1 MPVKP
6 ANLAD
11 PVVTFQ
17 TSQGVIETELL
28 PAKAPVTVAN
38 FLRYVGAGFYDNV
51 IFHRLYKP
59 TGSPPAI
66 VAQAGLLATDGN
78 GSYSIKSPLATAITL
93 ESQNGLSNTLGTLAM
108 ARTSDPNS
116 AAAQF
121 YFNTANNNVKD
132 AINFDYQSSTN
143 PGYAVFGKTLV
154 GLDVLSSISQSATKT
169 VNAGSLGTLTDF
181 PAQDIVIQS
190 ARATQYF
197 SGARADYSL
206 TVTTSDV
213 LVSAVKG
220 AATPTSV
227 LNINRLQFKDK
238 SLGVNEVMS
247 GVLATTAVLVVATQ
261 DGQSIKSVATADE
274 MYAADRADITLDGAL
289 GNDTLVGGSGNDTFA
304 FSTTLNAK
312 TNVDSVV
319 RFDAAHDH
327 VLLGQS
333 VFKAYSAAGALPIA
347 DFVASSKPVAKA
359 ANQHLLYNTKTGDLA
374 YDADGNGKLA
384 PVVFAKLVG
393 VPAISADNLTIGT

>member
-17 TSQGVIETELL
+17 TSLGVIETELL

-78 GSYSIKSPLATAITL
+78 GSYSIKSPLAAAISL
-93 ESQNGLSNTLGTLAM
+93 ESQNGLSNTLGALAM
-108 ARTSDPNS
+108 ARTSEPNS

-121 YFNTANNNVKD
+121 YFNTANN
-132 AINFDYQSSTN
+132 AANFDYQSSTN
-143 PGYAVFGKTLV
+143 PGYAVFGKTLA
-154 GLDVLSSISQSATKT
+154 GLDVLAAISQSATKT

-213 LVSAVKG
+213 LVSPVKG
-220 AATPTSV
+220 KSAPTSV

-312 TNVDSVV
+312 TNVDSVA

-327 VLLGQS
+327 LLLAQS
-333 VFKAYSAAGALPIA
+333 VFTAYSTAGALPIA
-347 DFVASSKPVAKA
+347 DFVASSKPIAKA
-359 ANQHLLYNTKTGDLA
+359 ANQHLLYNTKSGDLA

-393 VPAISADNLTIGT
+393 VPALSADNLIIGA

>member
-17 TSQGVIETELL
+17 TSLGIIEAELL

-38 FLRYVGAGFYDNV
+38 FLRYVGAGYYDNV

-59 TGSPPAI
+59 TGSPPAV
-66 VAQAGLLATDGN
+66 VAQAGLLATDGR
-78 GSYSIKSPLATAITL
+78 GSYGIKSPLATAITL

-154 GLDVLSSISQSATKT
+154 GLNVLTAISQAATIDFT
-169 VNAGSLGTLTDF
+169 PGSLVFEDF

-197 SGARADYSL
+197 SGKRADYTL
-206 TVTTSDV
+206 TVTASDV
-213 LVSAVKG
+213 LVSPVKG

-304 FSTTLNAK
+304 FSTALNAK
-312 TNVDSVV
+312 TNVDNVV

-327 VLLGQS
+327 LLLAQS
-333 VFKAYSAAGALPIA
+333 VFTAYSAAGALPIA
-347 DFVASSKPVAKA
+347 DFVASSKPIPKA

-393 VPAISADNLTIGT
+393 APVLTADNLTVGT

>member
-17 TSQGVIETELL
+17 TSLGVIETELL

-78 GSYSIKSPLATAITL
+78 GSYSIKSPLAAPITL
-93 ESQNGLSNTLGTLAM
+93 ESQNGLSNTLGALAM
-108 ARTSDPNS
+108 ARTSEPNS

-121 YFNTANNNVKD
+121 YFNTANN
-132 AINFDYQSSTN
+132 AANFDYQSSTN
-143 PGYAVFGKTLV
+143 PGYAVFGKTLA
-154 GLDVLSSISQSATKT
+154 GLDVLAAISQSATKT

-213 LVSAVKG
+213 LVSPVKG
-220 AATPTSV
+220 KSAPTSV

-261 DGQSIKSVATADE
+261 DGQSIKSVASADE

-289 GNDTLVGGSGNDTFA
+289 GNDTLVGGSGYDTFA

-327 VLLGQS
+327 LLLAQS
-333 VFKAYSAAGALPIA
+333 VFTAYSAAGALPIA
-347 DFVASSKPVAKA
+347 DFVASSKPIAKA

-393 VPAISADNLTIGT
+393 VPALTADNLTVGT

>member
-17 TSQGVIETELL
+17 TSLGVIETELL

-66 VAQAGLLATDGN
+66 VAQAGLLATEGN
-78 GSYSIKSPLATAITL
+78 GSYSIKSPLAAAIAL
-93 ESQNGLSNTLGTLAM
+93 ESQNGLSNTLGALAM
-108 ARTSDPNS
+108 ARTSEPNS

-121 YFNTANNNVKD
+121 YFNTANN
-132 AINFDYQSSTN
+132 AANFDYQSSTN
-143 PGYAVFGKTLV
+143 PGYAVFGKTLA
-154 GLDVLSSISQSATKT
+154 GLNVLTAISQSTTKT

-197 SGARADYSL
+197 SGKRADYTL
-206 TVTTSDV
+206 TVTASDV
-213 LVSAVKG
+213 LVSPVKG

-238 SLGVNEVMS
+238 SLGVNEPMS

-274 MYAADRADITLDGAL
+274 MYAAERADITLDGAL

-333 VFKAYSAAGALPIA
+333 VFTAYSAAGALPIA
-347 DFVASSKPVAKA
+347 DFVASSKPIAKA

-393 VPAISADNLTIGT
+393 VPALTADNLTVGT

>member
-17 TSQGVIETELL
+17 TSLGVIETELL

-78 GSYSIKSPLATAITL
+78 GSYSIKSPLAAAISL

-108 ARTSDPNS
+108 ARTSEPNS

-121 YFNTANNNVKD
+121 YFNTANN
-132 AINFDYQSSTN
+132 AANFDYQSSTN

-154 GLDVLSSISQSATKT
+154 GLDVLSSISQSATRT

-197 SGARADYSL
+197 SGARADYTL
-206 TVTTSDV
+206 TATASDV
-213 LVSAVKG
+213 LVSPVKG

-274 MYAADRADITLDGAL
+274 MYAADRAGITLNGAL

-304 FSTTLNAK
+304 FSTALNAK
-312 TNVDSVV
+312 TNVDTIV

-327 VLLGQS
+327 LLLGQS
-333 VFKAYSAAGALPIA
+333 VFAAYSAAGALPIP

-374 YDADGNGKLA
+374 YDTDGNGKLA
-384 PVVFAKLVG
+384 PLVFAKLVG
-393 VPAISADNLTIGT
+393 VPALTADNLTIGT

>member
-6 ANLAD
+6 ANLVN

-17 TSQGVIETELL
+17 TSLGVIETELL

-59 TGSPPAI
+59 TGSPPAV
-66 VAQAGLLATDGN
+66 VAQAGLLATDGK
-78 GSYSIKSPLATAITL
+78 GSYGIKSPLATAITL

-121 YFNTANNNVKD
+121 YFNTANNT
-132 AINFDYQSSTN
+132 ANFDYQSSTN
-143 PGYAVFGKTLV
+143 PGYAVFGKTLA
-154 GLDVLSSISQSATKT
+154 GLDVLAAISQSATKT

-197 SGARADYSL
+197 SGKRADYTL
-206 TVTTSDV
+206 TVTVSDV
-213 LVSAVKG
+213 LVSPLKG

-274 MYAADRADITLDGAL
+274 IYAADRADITLDGAL

-327 VLLGQS
+327 LLLAQS
-333 VFKAYSAAGALPIA
+333 VFTAYSAAGALPIA
-347 DFVASSKPVAKA
+347 DFVASSKPIAKA

-374 YDADGNGKLA
+374 YDADGKGKLA

-393 VPAISADNLTIGT
+393 VPVLTADNLTVGT

>member
-17 TSQGVIETELL
+17 TSLGLIEAELL

-78 GSYSIKSPLATAITL
+78 GGYGVKSPLAAAIAL
-93 ESQNGLSNTLGTLAM
+93 ESQNGLSNTLGTMAM
-108 ARTSDPNS
+108 ARTSEPNS

-121 YFNTANNNVKD
+121 YFNTTNN
-132 AINFDYQSSTN
+132 AANFDYQSSTN
-143 PGYAVFGKTLV
+143 PGYAVFGKTLA
-154 GLDVLSSISQSATKT
+154 GLNVLTAISQSTTKT

-197 SGARADYSL
+197 SGKRADYTL
-206 TVTTSDV
+206 TVTASDV
-213 LVSAVKG
+213 LVSPVKG
-220 AATPTSV
+220 AATSISV

-312 TNVDSVV
+312 TNVDSVA

-327 VLLGQS
+327 LLLAQS
-333 VFKAYSAAGALPIA
+333 VFTAYSAAGASPIA
-347 DFVASSKPVAKA
+347 DFVASSKPIPKA

-393 VPAISADNLTIGT
+393 VPVLTADNLTVGT

>member
-17 TSQGVIETELL
+17 TSLGIIETELM
-28 PAKAPVTVAN
+28 PSKAPVTVAN

-78 GSYSIKSPLATAITL
+78 GSYSIKSPLAAAISL
-93 ESQNGLSNTLGTLAM
+93 ESQNGLSNTLGALAM
-108 ARTSDPNS
+108 ARTSEPNS

-121 YFNTANNNVKD
+121 YFNTANN
-132 AINFDYQSSTN
+132 AANFDYQSSTN
-143 PGYAVFGKTLV
+143 PGYAVFGKTLA
-154 GLDVLSSISQSATKT
+154 GLDVLAAISQSATKT

-213 LVSAVKG
+213 LVSPVKG
-220 AATPTSV
+220 KSAPTSV

-327 VLLGQS
+327 LLLARS
-333 VFKAYSAAGALPIA
+333 VFTAYSAAGALPIA

-393 VPAISADNLTIGT
+393 VPVLTADNLTVSA

>member
-17 TSQGVIETELL
+17 TSLGVIETELL

-78 GSYSIKSPLATAITL
+78 GSYSIKSPLAAAISL
-93 ESQNGLSNTLGTLAM
+93 ESQNGLSNTLGALAM
-108 ARTSDPNS
+108 ARTSEPNS

-121 YFNTANNNVKD
+121 YFNTANN
-132 AINFDYQSSTN
+132 AANFDYQSSTN

-197 SGARADYSL
+197 SGKRADYTL
-206 TVTTSDV
+206 TVTASDV
-213 LVSAVKG
+213 LVSPVKG
-220 AATPTSV
+220 AATSISV

-238 SLGVNEVMS
+238 SLGVNELMS
-247 GVLATTAVLVVATQ
+247 DVLATTAVLRVATQ

-312 TNVDSVV
+312 TNVDSVA

-327 VLLGQS
+327 LLLAQS
-333 VFKAYSAAGALPIA
+333 VFTAYSAAGALPIA

-393 VPAISADNLTIGT
+393 VPVLTADNLTVGT

>member
-17 TSQGVIETELL
+17 TSLGVIETELL

-78 GSYSIKSPLATAITL
+78 GGYGVKSPLAAAIAL
-93 ESQNGLSNTLGTLAM
+93 ESQNGLSNTLGTMAM
-108 ARTSDPNS
+108 ARTSEPNS

-121 YFNTANNNVKD
+121 YFNTANN
-132 AINFDYQSSTN
+132 AANFDYQSSTN
-143 PGYAVFGKTLV
+143 PGYAVFGKTLA
-154 GLDVLSSISQSATKT
+154 GLNVLTAISQSTTKT

-197 SGARADYSL
+197 SGKRADYTL
-206 TVTTSDV
+206 TVTASDV
-213 LVSAVKG
+213 LVSPVKG

-327 VLLGQS
+327 LLLARS
-333 VFKAYSAAGALPIA
+333 VFTAYSAAGALPIA

-393 VPAISADNLTIGT
+393 VPALTADNLTVSA

>member
-17 TSQGVIETELL
+17 TSLGIIETELL
-28 PAKAPVTVAN
+28 PAKAPGTVAN

-78 GSYSIKSPLATAITL
+78 GSYSIKSPLAAAISL
-93 ESQNGLSNTLGTLAM
+93 ESQNGLSNTLGALAM
-108 ARTSDPNS
+108 ARTSEPNS

-121 YFNTANNNVKD
+121 YFNTANN
-132 AINFDYQSSTN
+132 AANFDYQSSTN
-143 PGYAVFGKTLV
+143 PGYAVFGKTLA
-154 GLDVLSSISQSATKT
+154 GLNVLTAISQSTTKT

-197 SGARADYSL
+197 SSKRADYTL
-206 TVTTSDV
+206 TVTASDV
-213 LVSAVKG
+213 LVSPVKG

-304 FSTTLNAK
+304 FSTALNAK
-312 TNVDSVV
+312 TNVDNVV
-319 RFDAAHDH
+319 RFDAAHDRL
-327 VLLGQS
+327 LLGQS
-333 VFKAYSAAGALPIA
+333 VFTAYSTAEALPIA
-347 DFVASSKPVAKA
+347 DFVASSKPTAKA

-393 VPAISADNLTIGT
+393 APVLTADNLTVGT

>member
-17 TSQGVIETELL
+17 TSLGVIEAELL

-78 GSYSIKSPLATAITL
+78 GGYGVKSPLAAAIAL
-93 ESQNGLSNTLGTLAM
+93 ESQNGLSNTLGTMAM
-108 ARTSDPNS
+108 ARTSEPNS

-121 YFNTANNNVKD
+121 YFNTTNN
-132 AINFDYQSSTN
+132 AANFDYQSSTN
-143 PGYAVFGKTLV
+143 PGYAVFGKTLA
-154 GLDVLSSISQSATKT
+154 GLNVLTAISQSTTKT

-197 SGARADYSL
+197 SGKRADY
-206 TVTTSDV
+206 TVTVTASDV
-213 LVSAVKG
+213 LVSPVKG

-327 VLLGQS
+327 LLLARS
-333 VFKAYSAAGALPIA
+333 VFTAYSAAGALPIA
-347 DFVASSKPVAKA
+347 DFVASSKPVAEA

-393 VPAISADNLTIGT
+393 VPALTADNLTVSA

>member
-17 TSQGVIETELL
+17 TSLGVIETELL

-59 TGSPPAI
+59 TGSSPAI
-66 VAQAGLLATDGN
+66 VAQAGLLATDGS
-78 GSYSIKSPLATAITL
+78 GCYGVKSPLAAAISL
-93 ESQNGLSNTLGTLAM
+93 ESQNGLSNTLGAMAM
-108 ARTSDPNS
+108 ARTSEPNS

-121 YFNTANNNVKD
+121 YFNTTNN
-132 AINFDYQSSTN
+132 AANFDYQSSTN

-197 SGARADYSL
+197 SGKRADYTL
-206 TVTTSDV
+206 TVTANDV
-213 LVSAVKG
+213 LVSPVKG
-220 AATPTSV
+220 AATSTSV

-247 GVLATTAVLVVATQ
+247 GVLATTAVLVLATQ

-327 VLLGQS
+327 LLLARS
-333 VFKAYSAAGALPIA
+333 VFTAYTTAGALPA
-347 DFVASSKPVAKA
+347 TDFVASSKPVAKA

-393 VPAISADNLTIGT
+393 VPVLTADNLTVGT

>member
-1 MPVKP
+1 
-6 ANLAD
+6 
-11 PVVTFQ
+11 
-17 TSQGVIETELL
+17 
-28 PAKAPVTVAN
+28 
-38 FLRYVGAGFYDNV
+38 
-51 IFHRLYKP
+51 
-59 TGSPPAI
+59 
-66 VAQAGLLATDGN
+66 
-78 GSYSIKSPLATAITL
+78 
-93 ESQNGLSNTLGTLAM
+93 
-108 ARTSDPNS
+108 
-116 AAAQF
+116 
-121 YFNTANNNVKD
+121 
-132 AINFDYQSSTN
+132 
-143 PGYAVFGKTLV
+143 
-154 GLDVLSSISQSATKT
+154 
-169 VNAGSLGTLTDF
+169 
-181 PAQDIVIQS
+181 
-190 ARATQYF
+190 
-197 SGARADYSL
+197 
-206 TVTTSDV
+206 
-213 LVSAVKG
+213 
-220 AATPTSV
+220 V

-327 VLLGQS
+327 LLLARS
-333 VFKAYSAAGALPIA
+333 VFTAYSAAGALPIA

-393 VPAISADNLTIGT
+393 VPALTADNLTVSA

>member
-17 TSQGVIETELL
+17 TSLGVIETELL

-59 TGSPPAI
+59 TGSSPAI
-66 VAQAGLLATDGN
+66 VAQAGLLATDGS
-78 GSYSIKSPLATAITL
+78 GCYGVKSPLAAAISL
-93 ESQNGLSNTLGTLAM
+93 ESQNGLSNTLGAMAM
-108 ARTSDPNS
+108 ARTSEPNS

-121 YFNTANNNVKD
+121 YFNTTNN
-132 AINFDYQSSTN
+132 AANFDYQSSTN

-197 SGARADYSL
+197 SGKRADYTL
-206 TVTTSDV
+206 TVTANDV
-213 LVSAVKG
+213 LVSPVKG
-220 AATPTSV
+220 AATSTSV

-247 GVLATTAVLVVATQ
+247 GVLATTAVLVLATQ

-327 VLLGQS
+327 LLLARS
-333 VFKAYSAAGALPIA
+333 VFTAYTTAGALPA
-347 DFVASSKPVAKA
+347 TDFVASNKPVAKA
-359 ANQHLLYNTKTGDLA
+359 ANQHLLYNIKTGDLA

-393 VPAISADNLTIGT
+393 VPVLTADNLTVGT

>member
-17 TSQGVIETELL
+17 TSLGIIETELM
-28 PAKAPVTVAN
+28 PSKAPVTVAN

-78 GSYSIKSPLATAITL
+78 GSYSIKSPLAAAISL
-93 ESQNGLSNTLGTLAM
+93 ESQNGLSNTLGALAM
-108 ARTSDPNS
+108 ARTSEPNS

-121 YFNTANNNVKD
+121 YFNTANN
-132 AINFDYQSSTN
+132 AANFDYQSSTN
-143 PGYAVFGKTLV
+143 PGYAVFGKTLA
-154 GLDVLSSISQSATKT
+154 GLDVLAAISQSATKT

-213 LVSAVKG
+213 LVSPVKG
-220 AATPTSV
+220 KSASTSV

-238 SLGVNEVMS
+238 SLGVNELMS
-247 GVLATTAVLVVATQ
+247 DVLATTAVLRVATQ

-327 VLLGQS
+327 LLLARS
-333 VFKAYSAAGALPIA
+333 VFTAYSAAGALPIA

-393 VPAISADNLTIGT
+393 VPVLTADNLTVGT